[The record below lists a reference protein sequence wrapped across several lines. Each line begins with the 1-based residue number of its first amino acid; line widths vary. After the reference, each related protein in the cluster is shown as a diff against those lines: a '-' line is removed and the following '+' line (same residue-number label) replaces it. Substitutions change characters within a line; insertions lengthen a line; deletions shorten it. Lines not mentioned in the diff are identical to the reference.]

1 MITLQD
7 LFLQKLAEMHDA
19 ERQVVRALP
28 KLALV
33 ATSPDLTRAILS
45 RIQESELHRTTLDKV
60 FECFG
65 ETARSTTCEATSG
78 LLAEGDKLAASFNG
92 SPSINAAIIATAQR
106 IQQYAIASYD
116 RLCEWA
122 AMLGNTKAGSL
133 LHEMLEGK
141 KASSERLSKLAR
153 DSGVPQTPVE
163 SVKAKSPAATPTD
176 SGHPQTFASQRQ
188 SLAKTRRFALPPTV
202 PQP

>member
-1 MITLQD
+1 MITLED
-7 LFLQKLAEMHDA
+7 LFLQKLAEMYDA
-19 ERQVVRALP
+19 ERQIVRALP

-45 RIQESELHRTTLDKV
+45 RIKESESHATTLDRV

-65 ETARSTTCEATSG
+65 ATARSTTCEATTG
-78 LLAEGDKLAASFNG
+78 LLAEGDKIAASGKG
-92 SPSINAAIIATAQR
+92 SASINAAIIATAQR

-122 AMLGNTKAGSL
+122 ALLGNTKAGSL

-141 KASSERLSKLAR
+141 RASSEMLSKLSR
-153 DSGVPQTPVE
+153 DSGDPQTPRASAQANPSE
-163 SVKAKSPAATPTD
+163 ITPGD
-176 SGHPQTFASQRQ
+176 PDNRQTFASRLKRPTQ
-188 SLAKTRRFALPPTV
+188 TRRFGLPPTAH
-202 PQP
+202 QP

>member
-1 MITLQD
+1 MITLED

-45 RIQESELHRTTLDKV
+45 RIKESESHATTLDRV

-65 ETARSTTCEATSG
+65 ATARSTPCEATSG
-78 LLAEGDKLAASFNG
+78 LLAEGDKIAATFRG
-92 SPSINAAIIATAQR
+92 SPRINAAIIATAQR
-106 IQQYAIASYD
+106 IQQFAIASYD

-122 AMLGNTKAGSL
+122 DLLGNTKAGLL

-141 KASSERLSKLAR
+141 KACSERLSKLAR

-163 SVKAKSPAATPTD
+163 PVKAKSPEVTPRD
-176 SGHPQTFASQRQ
+176 SGHQQTFAPQRQ
-188 SLAKTRRFALPPTV
+188 RLAKTQRFALPPTA

>member
-45 RIQESELHRTTLDKV
+45 RIQESELHQTTLDRV

-65 ETARSTTCEATSG
+65 ATARSTPCEATSG
-78 LLAEGDKLAASFNG
+78 LLAEGDKIAATFRG
-92 SPSINAAIIATAQR
+92 SPSINEAIIATAQR

-133 LHEMLEGK
+133 LHELLEGK

-153 DSGVPQTPVE
+153 DNGVPQTPGE
-163 SVKAKSPAATPTD
+163 PVKAKSPAVTPRD
-176 SGHPQTFASQRQ
+176 SDKPKTFPSHLKRPPQ
-188 SLAKTRRFALPPTV
+188 TRRFGLPPTA